1 MSIRAFDATNAY
13 TQALGRSA
21 GSLGSAGSSLSTG
34 TPMGAPNASF
44 GDMLGEMFHTA
55 VDASRKSEAVSA
67 QSIQG
72 KADLI
77 DVATAVNNAE
87 MAVETLVAVRDR
99 VVSAYQ
105 EILRMPI

>member
-13 TQALGRSA
+13 TQALGRTA
-21 GSLGSAGSSLSTG
+21 GGMGDALGAEQTG
-34 TPMGAPNASF
+34 AAPNASF
-44 GDMLGEMFHTA
+44 GDMLGNIFDTA
-55 VDASRKSEAVSA
+55 VEASRASEAVSA

-77 DVATAVNNAE
+77 DVVTAVNNAE

>member
-21 GSLGSAGSSLSTG
+21 TGGSEPFGLEEAKAG
-34 TPMGAPNASF
+34 PNASF
-44 GDMLGEMFHTA
+44 GEMLGNMFDTA
-55 VDASRKSEAVSA
+55 VEASRKSEAVSA

-77 DVATAVNNAE
+77 DVVTAVNNAE

>member
-13 TQALGRSA
+13 TQALGRSV
-21 GSLGSAGSSLSTG
+21 TG
-34 TPMGAPNASF
+34 GADTLDSGVTTGAATPNASF
-44 GDMLGEMFHTA
+44 GDMLGEIFTNA
-55 VDASRKSEAVSA
+55 VEASRASETVAA

-77 DVATAVNNAE
+77 DVVTAVNNAE

-99 VVSAYQ
+99 VISAYQ
-105 EILRMPI
+105 EIMRMPI

>member
-13 TQALGRSA
+13 TQALGRSV
-21 GSLGSAGSSLSTG
+21 TG
-34 TPMGAPNASF
+34 GNEPFGQEPVSGGPNASF
-44 GDMLGEMFHTA
+44 GEMLGNMFDTA
-55 VDASRKSEAVSA
+55 VEASRKSEAVSA

-77 DVATAVNNAE
+77 DVVTAVNSAE

>member
-1 MSIRAFDATNAY
+1 MSIRAFDASNAY

-21 GSLGSAGSSLSTG
+21 GGMGDALGTEPTG
-34 TPMGAPNASF
+34 AVPNASF
-44 GDMLGEMFHTA
+44 GDMLGNIFDTA
-55 VDASRKSEAVSA
+55 VDASRASEAATA

-77 DVATAVNNAE
+77 DVVTAVNNAE

>member
-13 TQALGRSA
+13 TQALGRSLT
-21 GSLGSAGSSLSTG
+21 GGTEPSAPEAAT
-34 TPMGAPNASF
+34 GAPNASF
-44 GDMLGEMFHTA
+44 GDMLGEMFTNA
-55 VDASRKSEAVSA
+55 VEASRNSEAMAA

-77 DVATAVNNAE
+77 DVVTAVNNAE

-99 VVSAYQ
+99 VISAYQ
-105 EILRMPI
+105 EIMRMPI

>member
-1 MSIRAFDATNAY
+1 MSIRAFDASNAY
-13 TQALGRSA
+13 SQALGRSVGGA
-21 GSLGSAGSSLSTG
+21 GDTLAPETAGA
-34 TPMGAPNASF
+34 APVGSF
-44 GDMLGEMFHTA
+44 GDMLGNMFDTA
-55 VDASRKSEAVSA
+55 VQASRASEAVAA

-77 DVATAVNNAE
+77 DVVTAVNNAE